1 MSYHL
6 TKGVDRL
13 QRQGD
18 RLVLAE
24 RLGQGHPVA
33 QHQIYSLLTESDGT
47 LWIGTN
53 RGALRWDGKRAERYG
68 RNAGLPGEDCSQNAL
83 WLDPDG
89 DLFVGLSVGIARG
102 ELARRTP
109 QLPPAAVIVAA
120 EDARNHSLLGEALPQ
135 VRWED
140 RTLTFRYATGGSR
153 WTEDCAFQVRLAGLE
168 QEWRTT
174 KLPEARYTEL
184 SPGRYRFEV
193 RTVTFLGETGEP
205 VGFDLEILAPWWRKP
220 YALGLWALLLGLLV
234 VGFLRWRTAQ
244 LRRRNAHLEAL
255 VQERTAALEAA
266 NEALKEAS
274 LTDPLTGLHNR
285 RYLAVTMPEEEIRL
299 RRVFR
304 NHLDRGESPLGRN
317 EDLVLLMAD
326 LDHFKR
332 VNDTYGHAAGDAVL
346 QQTAQVMR
354 GITRSSDTLVRWGG
368 EEFLLVAKRTERD
381 RADLI
386 AQNLCSAIRNHTF
399 ELGDGRTLRCTIS
412 VGYAACPIL
421 DQNPEAFTWEDA
433 AQAADQCL
441 YAVKREGRDG
451 WMGVHTPGPLDP
463 VEVGPR
469 LRVDI
474 EGLAAEGK
482 IVLRR
487 SPR

>member
-1 MSYHL
+1 DLLIAAAWAGLWRVDPSDPGLKAERIVVPGWPKEYGVQWVTGDGKGGFWTAGGSWVAHFDGRAWAILGPEGGLPAQDGVLAMSPAPGESVWMSYHL
-6 TKGVDRL
+6 TKGVDRV

-255 VQERTAALEAA
+255 VHERTAA
-266 NEALKEAS
+266 
-274 LTDPLTGLHNR
+274 
-285 RYLAVTMPEEEIRL
+285 
-299 RRVFR
+299 
-304 NHLDRGESPLGRN
+304 
-317 EDLVLLMAD
+317 
-326 LDHFKR
+326 
-332 VNDTYGHAAGDAVL
+332 
-346 QQTAQVMR
+346 
-354 GITRSSDTLVRWGG
+354 
-368 EEFLLVAKRTERD
+368 
-381 RADLI
+381 
-386 AQNLCSAIRNHTF
+386 
-399 ELGDGRTLRCTIS
+399 
-412 VGYAACPIL
+412 
-421 DQNPEAFTWEDA
+421 
-433 AQAADQCL
+433 
-441 YAVKREGRDG
+441 
-451 WMGVHTPGPLDP
+451 
-463 VEVGPR
+463 
-469 LRVDI
+469 
-474 EGLAAEGK
+474 
-482 IVLRR
+482 
-487 SPR
+487 

>member
-1 MSYHL
+1 
-6 TKGVDRL
+6 
-13 QRQGD
+13 
-18 RLVLAE
+18 
-24 RLGQGHPVA
+24 
-33 QHQIYSLLTESDGT
+33 
-47 LWIGTN
+47 
-53 RGALRWDGKRAERYG
+53 
-68 RNAGLPGEDCSQNAL
+68 
-83 WLDPDG
+83 
-89 DLFVGLSVGIARG
+89 
-102 ELARRTP
+102 
-109 QLPPAAVIVAA
+109 
-120 EDARNHSLLGEALPQ
+120 
-135 VRWED
+135 
-140 RTLTFRYATGGSR
+140 
-153 WTEDCAFQVRLAGLE
+153 
-168 QEWRTT
+168 
-174 KLPEARYTEL
+174 
-184 SPGRYRFEV
+184 
-193 RTVTFLGETGEP
+193 
-205 VGFDLEILAPWWRKP
+205 
-220 YALGLWALLLGLLV
+220 
-234 VGFLRWRTAQ
+234 
-244 LRRRNAHLEAL
+244 
-255 VQERTAALEAA
+255 
-266 NEALKEAS
+266 
-274 LTDPLTGLHNR
+274 LTGLHNR